1 MSARFDRLVGR
12 HPSATLLT
20 LMLLAGYFLVSYRVA
35 LANLGVAEPP
45 AGAPAAQS
53 LTWLGRWRMFTELR
67 PRHTDLEADACDDAG
82 HCTRVDL
89 AALYPNHWDEGPGYL
104 RDDFLRDPR
113 RTGLLATDLCARTG
127 ATAIRLVEVS
137 WARTPGTSEQPRRDE
152 TRLPRGETT
161 CR

>member
-113 RTGLLATDLCARTG
+113 RTGRG
-127 ATAIRLVEVS
+127 A
-137 WARTPGTSEQPRRDE
+137 
-152 TRLPRGETT
+152 
-161 CR
+161 